1 MMVGDSTHD
10 LAMGRAAGCGAVV
23 GVLSGTG
30 TRETLFPLAGRII
43 ASVAEL
49 ARIDTDA

>member
-1 MMVGDSTHD
+1 
-10 LAMGRAAGCGAVV
+10 V